1 MDERIIIRKAKI
13 SDFQGIHNLIMQVHK
28 LHVNDVALERAI
40 NIGREI
46 KRADIVVYHTA
57 AACASNDQGNIYL
70 IAELENEIV
79 GICFSQIKE
88 ISNNKIMKNR
98 KILHIE
104 NICVDENHQKKGIG
118 KKLYKQIVQLA
129 KEKNID
135 NIELMV
141 WGFNENAIKFYK
153 NLGMNIKNLKF
164 EQKISSLDS

>member
-28 LHVNDVALERAI
+28 LHVNERNDIYKDVDPMDFEEFRTEL
-40 NIGREI
+40 
-46 KRADIVVYHTA
+46 
-57 AACASNDQGNIYL
+57 SNSNNIYL

-153 NLGMNIKNLKF
+153 NLGMSVKNLRF
-164 EQKISSLDS
+164 EQKIN

>member
-1 MDERIIIRKAKI
+1 MEEKIIIRKDEI
-13 SDFQGIHNLIMQVHK
+13 SDFQGVHKLIMQVHK
-28 LHVNDVALERAI
+28 LHVNERNDIYKDVDPMDFEEFRTEL
-40 NIGREI
+40 
-46 KRADIVVYHTA
+46 
-57 AACASNDQGNIYL
+57 SNSNNIYL

>member
-28 LHVNDVALERAI
+28 LHVNERNDIYKDVDPMDFEEFRTEL
-40 NIGREI
+40 
-46 KRADIVVYHTA
+46 
-57 AACASNDQGNIYL
+57 SNSNNIYL

-153 NLGMNIKNLKF
+153 NLGMSIKNLRF
-164 EQKISSLDS
+164 EQKIN

>member
-1 MDERIIIRKAKI
+1 MSMEEKIIIRKAEI
-13 SDFQGIHNLIMQVHK
+13 SDFKGVHKLIMQVHK
-28 LHVNDVALERAI
+28 LHVNERNDIYKDVDPMNFDEFKTEL
-40 NIGREI
+40 
-46 KRADIVVYHTA
+46 
-57 AACASNDQGNIYL
+57 SNSNNIYL
-70 IAELENEIV
+70 IAEFKNEIV

-88 ISNNKIMKNR
+88 ISNNKIMKDR

-118 KKLYKQIVQLA
+118 KKLYEQIVQLA

-141 WGFNENAIKFYK
+141 WGFNENAINFYK

-164 EQKISSLDS
+164 EQKIKSLNSSL

>member
-13 SDFQGIHNLIMQVHK
+13 IDFQGIHNLIMQVHK
-28 LHVNDVALERAI
+28 LHVNERNDIYKDVDPMDFEEFRTEL
-40 NIGREI
+40 
-46 KRADIVVYHTA
+46 
-57 AACASNDQGNIYL
+57 SNSNNIYL

>member
-1 MDERIIIRKAKI
+1 MDEIIIIRKAKI

-28 LHVNDVALERAI
+28 LHVNEKNDIYKDVDPMNFEEFRTEL
-40 NIGREI
+40 
-46 KRADIVVYHTA
+46 
-57 AACASNDQGNIYL
+57 SNSNNIYL

-79 GICFSQIKE
+79 GICFSQIRE

>member
-28 LHVNDVALERAI
+28 LHVNKRNDIYKDVDPMNFEEFRTEL
-40 NIGREI
+40 
-46 KRADIVVYHTA
+46 
-57 AACASNDQGNIYL
+57 SNSNNIYL

-79 GICFSQIKE
+79 GICFSQIRE

>member
-13 SDFQGIHNLIMQVHK
+13 SDFQGIHKLIMQVHI
-28 LHVNDVALERAI
+28 LHVNERNDIYKDVDPMNFDEFKTEL
-40 NIGREI
+40 
-46 KRADIVVYHTA
+46 
-57 AACASNDQGNIYL
+57 SNSNNLYL
-70 IAELENEIV
+70 IAELNNEIV

-88 ISNNKIMKNR
+88 ILNNKIMKDR

-104 NICVDENHQKKGIG
+104 NICVDKDHQRNGIG
-118 KKLYKQIVQLA
+118 KELYEQIVKLA

-153 NLGMNIKNLKF
+153 NLGMTIKNLKF
-164 EQKISSLDS
+164 EQKIK

>member
-28 LHVNDVALERAI
+28 LHVNERNDIYKDVDPMNFEEFRTEL
-40 NIGREI
+40 
-46 KRADIVVYHTA
+46 
-57 AACASNDQGNIYL
+57 SNSNTIYL

-98 KILHIE
+98 RILHIE
-104 NICVDENHQKKGIG
+104 NICVDEDHQKKGIG

-141 WGFNENAIKFYK
+141 WGFNENAINFYK

>member
-1 MDERIIIRKAKI
+1 MEEKIIIRKAEI
-13 SDFQGIHNLIMQVHK
+13 SDFQGVHKLIMQVHK
-28 LHVNDVALERAI
+28 LHVNERNDIYKDVDPMNFDEFKTEL
-40 NIGREI
+40 
-46 KRADIVVYHTA
+46 
-57 AACASNDQGNIYL
+57 SNSNNIYL
-70 IAELENEIV
+70 IAEFKNEIV

-88 ISNNKIMKNR
+88 ISNNKIMKDR

>member
-28 LHVNDVALERAI
+28 LHVNERNDIYKDVDPMDFKEFRTEL
-40 NIGREI
+40 
-46 KRADIVVYHTA
+46 
-57 AACASNDQGNIYL
+57 SNSNNIYL

-118 KKLYKQIVQLA
+118 KKLYKQIVQLS

>member
-28 LHVNDVALERAI
+28 LHVNERNDIYKDVDPMDFEEFRTEL
-40 NIGREI
+40 
-46 KRADIVVYHTA
+46 
-57 AACASNDQGNIYL
+57 SNSNNIYL

-118 KKLYKQIVQLA
+118 KKLYEQIVQLA

-141 WGFNENAIKFYK
+141 WGFNENAINFYK

-164 EQKISSLDS
+164 EQKIKSLNSSL

>member
-28 LHVNDVALERAI
+28 LHVNERNDIYKDVDPI
-40 NIGREI
+40 NFEEFRTEL
-46 KRADIVVYHTA
+46 
-57 AACASNDQGNIYL
+57 SNSNNIYL

-153 NLGMNIKNLKF
+153 NLGMSIKNLRF
-164 EQKISSLDS
+164 EQKIN

>member
-28 LHVNDVALERAI
+28 LHVNERNDIYKDVDPMNFEEFRTEL
-40 NIGREI
+40 
-46 KRADIVVYHTA
+46 
-57 AACASNDQGNIYL
+57 SNSNNIYL

-153 NLGMNIKNLKF
+153 NLGMSIKNLRF
-164 EQKISSLDS
+164 EQKIN